1 MATDTHAT
9 LPPTATD
16 PEPGVEQGSGIFTAP
31 HGSAGAGA
39 TMIEAINQALHE
51 EMARDER
58 VVVLGEDVGT
68 KGGVFGATKGLLEE
82 FGPTRVLD
90 TPIAESGFTGFGAGM
105 AMGGL
110 IAVVEI
116 QFLDFI
122 MSALDQIFTDIAKMH
137 YRTNGDVPLPMVIRT
152 PVGGG
157 IRGGFY
163 HSQTAENLFIMPG
176 LKVVMPSTPLDAKG
190 LLKAAIR
197 DPDPV
202 IFLEHKGLYRS
213 VRETLPEEDMTV
225 PLGRARVRRVGTDLT
240 VVTYGATVRMAM
252 EAADALARAG
262 IETEVLDLRTLH
274 PFDHAAILAS
284 VTKTHRCLV
293 VHESSLTGGFGGE
306 IAAFIGQHGFDQ
318 LDAPV
323 TRLTGPDIPAMP
335 YSEPLERAFL
345 LSPEQIAAAIR
356 DLVAY

>member
-1 MATDTHAT
+1 MVADVRS
-9 LPPTATD
+9 LPTTATE
-16 PEPGVEQGSGIFTAP
+16 PEPGVETRGGGIFTAP
-31 HGSAGAGA
+31 KGASG
-39 TMIEAINQALHE
+39 TGVSMVEAINAALHE
-51 EMARDER
+51 EMVRDAR
-58 VVVLGEDVGT
+58 VVVLGEDVGA
-68 KGGVFGATKGLLEE
+68 KGGVFGATKGLLDR
-82 FGPTRVLD
+82 FGPERVID
-90 TPIAESGFTGFGAGM
+90 TPIAESGFTGFGAGL

-110 IAVVEI
+110 VPVVEI
-116 QFLDFI
+116 QFMDFI

-137 YRTNGDVPLPMVIRT
+137 YRTNGDVNVPLVIRV

-163 HSQTAENLFIMPG
+163 HSQTAENLFITPG
-176 LKVVMPSTPLDAKG
+176 LKVVMPSAPTDAKG

-213 VRETLPEEDMTV
+213 IREPVPEGDDPI
-225 PLGRARVRRVGTDLT
+225 PLGRARIRRAGTDCT
-240 VVTYGATVRMAM
+240 VITYGATVRTSL
-252 EAADALARAG
+252 AAAESLAEDG

-274 PFDHAAILAS
+274 PFDHGAILRA
-284 VTKTHRCLV
+284 VAKTHRCLI

-306 IAAFIGQHGFDQ
+306 LAAFVGQHAFEE

-323 TRLTGPDIPAMP
+323 TRLTGPDVPAMP
-335 YSEPLERAFL
+335 FSEPLERAFL
-345 LSPEQIAAAIR
+345 LSPEQIAATVR

>member
-1 MATDTHAT
+1 MATEVRT
-9 LPPTATD
+9 LPTTATE
-16 PEPGVEQGSGIFTAP
+16 PEPGAETRGAGIFTAP
-31 HGSAGAGA
+31 QETAGVGVS
-39 TMIEAINQALHE
+39 MVEAINAALME

-58 VVVLGEDVGT
+58 VVVLGEDVGA
-68 KGGVFGATKGLLEE
+68 KGGVFGATKGLIDR
-82 FGPTRVLD
+82 FGPERVID
-90 TPIAESGFTGFGAGM
+90 TPIAESGFTGFGAGL

-116 QFLDFI
+116 QFMDFI
-122 MSALDQIFTDIAKMH
+122 MSALDQIFTDIAKMY
-137 YRTNGDVPLPMVIRT
+137 YRTNGDVNLPMVIRT

-163 HSQTAENLFIMPG
+163 HSQTAEDLFVMPG
-176 LKVVMPSTPLDAKG
+176 LKVVMPSTPVDAKG

-213 VRETLPEEDMTV
+213 VREPLPEGDDLI
-225 PLGRARVRRVGTDLT
+225 PLGRARVRRAGTDCT
-240 VVTYGATVRMAM
+240 VITYGATVRTALT
-252 EAADALARAG
+252 AAETLATDG

-274 PFDHAAILAS
+274 PFDHGAILRS
-284 VTKTHRCLV
+284 VATTHRCLI

-306 IAAFIGQHGFDQ
+306 LAAFVGQHAFEE

-323 TRLTGPDIPAMP
+323 TRLTGPDVPAMP
-335 YSEPLERAFL
+335 FSEPLERAFL
-345 LSPEQIAAAIR
+345 LSPEQIAAGIR

>member
-1 MATDTHAT
+1 MATEARP
-9 LPPTATD
+9 LPTTATE
-16 PEPGVEQGSGIFTAP
+16 PEPGVEGRGAGIFTAP
-31 HGSAGAGA
+31 TGTAGTGA
-39 TMIEAINQALHE
+39 TMVEAINAALAE
-51 EMARDER
+51 EMERDAR
-58 VVVLGEDVGT
+58 VVVLGEDVGQ
-68 KGGVFGATKGLLEE
+68 KGGVFGATKGLLDR
-82 FGPTRVLD
+82 FGSRRVID
-90 TPIAESGFTGFGAGM
+90 TPIAESGFTGFGAGL

-110 IAVVEI
+110 IAIVEI
-116 QFLDFI
+116 QFMDFI
-122 MSALDQIFTDIAKMH
+122 MSALDQIFTDIAKMY
-137 YRTNGDVPLPMVIRT
+137 YRTNGDVNLPMVIRT

-176 LKVVMPSTPLDAKG
+176 LKVVMPSTPSEAKG

-213 VRETLPEEDMTV
+213 VREALTAGDETIA
-225 PLGRARVRRVGTDLT
+225 LGQARVRRTGTDCT
-240 VVTYGATVRMAM
+240 IVTYGATVRTAVT
-252 EAADALARAG
+252 AAETLATDG

-274 PFDHAAILAS
+274 PFDHGAILRSIAR
-284 VTKTHRCLV
+284 THRCLI

-306 IAAFIGQHGFDQ
+306 LAAFVGQHAFEE

-323 TRLTGPDIPAMP
+323 TRLTGPDVPAMP
-335 YSEPLERAFL
+335 FSEPLEHAFL
-345 LSPEQIAAAIR
+345 LSPAQIAAAIR

>member
-1 MATDTHAT
+1 VAAHMHPLPATAH
-9 LPPTATD
+9 D
-16 PEPGVEQGSGIFTAP
+16 PEPGADHRGTGIFTAP
-31 HGSAGAGA
+31 RGSAGTGA
-39 TMIEAINQALHE
+39 TMVEAINAALHE

-58 VVVLGEDVGT
+58 VVMLGEDVGA
-68 KGGVFGATKGLLEE
+68 KGGVFGATKGLLME
-82 FGPTRVLD
+82 FGPARVID
-90 TPIAESGFTGFGAGM
+90 TPIAESGFVGFGAGM

-116 QFLDFI
+116 QFMDFI
-122 MSALDQIFTDIAKMH
+122 MSALDQIFTDIAKMY
-137 YRTNGDVPLPMVIRT
+137 YRTNGDVSLPMVIRT

-176 LKVVMPSTPLDAKG
+176 LKVVMPSTPADAKG
-190 LLKAAIR
+190 LLKSAIR

-213 VRETLPEEDMTV
+213 VRGTLPEGDVTV
-225 PLGRARVRRVGTDLT
+225 PLGRASVRREGTDCSII
-240 VVTYGATVRMAM
+240 TYGATMRTAV
-252 EAADALARAG
+252 EAADALAADG
-262 IETEVLDLRTLH
+262 IETEVIDLRTLH
-274 PFDHAAILAS
+274 PFDHAAILRS
-284 VTKTHRCLV
+284 VAKTHRCLI

-306 IAAFIGQHGFDQ
+306 LAAFVGQHAFEQ

-323 TRLTGPDIPAMP
+323 IRVTGPDVPAMP
-335 YSEPLERAFL
+335 FSEPLEHAFL
-345 LSPEQIAAAIR
+345 LTRDQIGGAIR